1 MLRVVLEVL
10 LFFVVP
16 FALYA
21 GWLVV
26 QQRYPL
32 VAEHWSR
39 GVLYWLALAGLVCA
53 VVGVLTLGVTQDGER
68 GSYQPAVIKDGQLV
82 PGHFE

>member
-21 GWLVV
+21 GWLVL

-39 GVLYWLALAGLVCA
+39 GVLYWLALAGLACA
-53 VVGVLTLGVTQDGER
+53 VVGVLTLGTMQDHGR
-68 GSYQPAVIKDGQLV
+68 GSYQPAVVKDGQLV